1 MKLLL
6 TVNVAWNFVNFRRAL
21 IEGLVADGH
30 EVVALCPADE
40 TTEKL
45 EALGCRV
52 VDLQMDSKGLS
63 PIRDLNLMLRM
74 REHFRRE
81 RPDVVLSYTIKN
93 NVYGAIAARPMGIP
107 VIPNVTGLGTAFLSG
122 RGLAWFVTRLYRLA
136 FQPLK
141 RVAFQNTDDRDLFLK
156 RRIVRPD
163 QVMMVP
169 GSGIDLDRFQ
179 PAPLPEPGQP
189 LKFLLIGRLLR
200 DKGVVEYVEAARIL
214 KARGVNA
221 RFQLLGA
228 VDAVNRTALDAATVA
243 GWVEEGVV
251 EHLGTT
257 DDVRPVIAAS
267 DCVVLP
273 SYREGTP
280 RTLLEAAAMARPCV
294 ATDVPGCRQVVED
307 GKTGLLCRVR
317 DAQDLAD
324 KMANMIAMGADGRR
338 GMGLAGRA
346 RVERTMIRP
355 WCWTPTAPQSPRWRA
370 SLEPVASP
378 A

>member
-30 EVVALCPADE
+30 EVVALCPVDD
-40 TTEKL
+40 TTARL

-93 NVYGAIAARPMGIP
+93 NVYGAIAARPLGIP

-136 FQPLK
+136 FQRLK
-141 RVAFQNTDDRDLFLK
+141 RVAFQNTDDRDLFLR

-169 GSGIDLDRFQ
+169 GSGIDLNRFQ

-200 DKGVVEYVEAARIL
+200 DKGVLEYVEAARML

-243 GWVEEGVV
+243 EWVEEGVV

-257 DDVRPVIAAS
+257 DDVRPVIADA

-307 GKTGLLCRVR
+307 GKTGLLCKVR

-324 KMANMIAMGADGRR
+324 KMADMVAMGADGRR
-338 GMGLAGRA
+338 DMGLAGRA
-346 RVERTMIRP
+346 RVERYYDQ
-355 WCWTPTAPQSPRWRA
+355 ALVLDAYRA
-370 SLEPVASP
+370 AIAELARKPEPVASP